1 MSVADLTRA
10 MTYDIRN
17 NEETSQFE
25 TTVDGHVAYV
35 AYEHEE
41 PNRIV
46 FTHTIVPDALAGRGI
61 AASLTKHAL
70 QHARDNDLKVVP
82 QCAYV
87 AKYMEKNAG
96 EYRDLL
102 AQR

>member
-1 MSVADLTRA
+1 

-35 AYEHEE
+35 AYDLEDQ
-41 PNRIV
+41 NNIV

-61 AASLTKHAL
+61 AASLVQHAL
-70 QHARDNDLKVVP
+70 RHARDNDLKVVP
-82 QCAYV
+82 QCSYV
-87 AKYMEKNAG
+87 AKYIEKHG
-96 EYRDLL
+96 DEYRDLL